1 MRVMDKI
8 ADSRE
13 ILARIRAEK
22 PKLNG
27 NEQRP
32 EWPEPR
38 PLPSGLAPVE
48 PFSYDFLPD
57 A

>member
-1 MRVMDKI
+1 MDKI